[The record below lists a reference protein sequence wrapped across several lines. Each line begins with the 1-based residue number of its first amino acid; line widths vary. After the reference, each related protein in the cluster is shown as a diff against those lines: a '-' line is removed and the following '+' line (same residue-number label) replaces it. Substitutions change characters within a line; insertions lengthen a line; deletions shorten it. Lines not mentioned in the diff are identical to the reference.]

1 MNMHADGEQ
10 ITAIDTRERILLTGA
25 TGFLGGSVA
34 AQLIAAG
41 HGANLSFLVRAESR
55 QQGLERLRGNLLMH
69 GVDEADCLA
78 LRAEQILCGDFLDTS
93 WLARETP
100 RLMQVER
107 VINCAAVAS
116 FSKNPTIWPVNVDG
130 TFAFADVLSRSK
142 RLKRFL
148 HVGTAMCCGPQRE
161 SPISESWEFP
171 AAEQQLVDY
180 TASKAEIERR
190 MREELPGLPLVVA
203 RPSIVVGHR
212 TLGCQASGSIFWVFR
227 MGFALES
234 FTCGLDE
241 QIDVIPVDYCA
252 EALIGLAL
260 KPCRAQPLSYLR
272 RPSRGLHLRRDR
284 RGLRPRQ
291 RGGAGRRALPQGGG
305 GRPQGT
311 GEELRVAHRPGQSA
325 SGPARV
331 ALVQRLCRPQLPVR
345 QQPSA

>member
-1 MNMHADGEQ
+1 
-10 ITAIDTRERILLTGA
+10 RERILLTGA

-180 TASKAEIERR
+180 TASKAEIER
-190 MREELPGLPLVVA
+190 
-203 RPSIVVGHR
+203 
-212 TLGCQASGSIFWVFR
+212 
-227 MGFALES
+227 
-234 FTCGLDE
+234 
-241 QIDVIPVDYCA
+241 
-252 EALIGLAL
+252 
-260 KPCRAQPLSYLR
+260 
-272 RPSRGLHLRRDR
+272 
-284 RGLRPRQ
+284 
-291 RGGAGRRALPQGGG
+291 
-305 GRPQGT
+305 
-311 GEELRVAHRPGQSA
+311 
-325 SGPARV
+325 
-331 ALVQRLCRPQLPVR
+331 
-345 QQPSA
+345 

>member
-142 RLKRFL
+142 RLKRSSMS
-148 HVGTAMCCGPQRE
+148 VPRCAADR
-161 SPISESWEFP
+161 SESRRS
-171 AAEQQLVDY
+171 
-180 TASKAEIERR
+180 ASPGNSRR
-190 MREELPGLPLVVA
+190 RSSNWWTTPRPRRKSSGACA
-203 RPSIVVGHR
+203 RN
-212 TLGCQASGSIFWVFR
+212 
-227 MGFALES
+227 
-234 FTCGLDE
+234 
-241 QIDVIPVDYCA
+241 
-252 EALIGLAL
+252 
-260 KPCRAQPLSYLR
+260 CRACPWW
-272 RPSRGLHLRRDR
+272 
-284 RGLRPRQ
+284 
-291 RGGAGRRALPQGGG
+291 
-305 GRPQGT
+305 
-311 GEELRVAHRPGQSA
+311 
-325 SGPARV
+325 
-331 ALVQRLCRPQLPVR
+331 
-345 QQPSA
+345 

>member
-41 HGANLSFLVRAESR
+41 HGANLSFLGRAESR

-148 HVGTAMCCGPQRE
+148 HVGTAMCCGPQRVADQRVLGI
-161 SPISESWEFP
+161 PGGGAATGGLHRVQGGNRAAHARGTAGP
-171 AAEQQLVDY
+171 APGGGAAIHRGGPPY
-180 TASKAEIERR
+180 PW
-190 MREELPGLPLVVA
+190 LPGLRQHLLGLPHGL
-203 RPSIVVGHR
+203 RPGKLHLR
-212 TLGCQASGSIFWVFR
+212 PGRADRRDSGR
-227 MGFALES
+227 LLRRGADRP
-234 FTCGLDE
+234 G
-241 QIDVIPVDYCA
+241 A
-252 EALIGLAL
+252 EAVPG
-260 KPCRAQPLSYLR
+260 AQPLSYLR

>member
-142 RLKRFL
+142 RLEAFPPRRYRDVL
-148 HVGTAMCCGPQRE
+148 RTA
-161 SPISESWEFP
+161 
-171 AAEQQLVDY
+171 
-180 TASKAEIERR
+180 
-190 MREELPGLPLVVA
+190 
-203 RPSIVVGHR
+203 
-212 TLGCQASGSIFWVFR
+212 
-227 MGFALES
+227 
-234 FTCGLDE
+234 
-241 QIDVIPVDYCA
+241 
-252 EALIGLAL
+252 
-260 KPCRAQPLSYLR
+260 
-272 RPSRGLHLRRDR
+272 
-284 RGLRPRQ
+284 
-291 RGGAGRRALPQGGG
+291 
-305 GRPQGT
+305 
-311 GEELRVAHRPGQSA
+311 
-325 SGPARV
+325 ARV
-331 ALVQRLCRPQLPVR
+331 ADQRVLGIPGGGAATGGLHRVQGGNRAAHARGTAGPAPGGGAAIHR
-345 QQPSA
+345 GGPPYP